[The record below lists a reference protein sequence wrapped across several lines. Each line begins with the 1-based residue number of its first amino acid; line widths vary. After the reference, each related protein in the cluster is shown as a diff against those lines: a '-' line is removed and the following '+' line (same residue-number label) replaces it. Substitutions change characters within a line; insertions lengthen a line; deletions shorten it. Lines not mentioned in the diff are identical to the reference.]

1 MSWARDTLE
10 ALKRIILLE
19 DRIRSL
25 TEESQRLMDKC
36 QDLDR
41 RLIRMEAKF
50 ELLERM
56 ATPSRRALPEKYCR
70 HAELHSWQRK
80 ALRSAQATAEVTA
93 GVGVD
98 SRADGGDLQYRCGD
112 SARLSPIPRR
122 ART

>member
-19 DRIRSL
+19 DRIRRL
-25 TEESQRLMDKC
+25 TEESQRLIDKC

-56 ATPSRRALPEKYCR
+56 ATPSRRALPEK
-70 HAELHSWQRK
+70 
-80 ALRSAQATAEVTA
+80 
-93 GVGVD
+93 
-98 SRADGGDLQYRCGD
+98 
-112 SARLSPIPRR
+112 
-122 ART
+122 

>member
-19 DRIRSL
+19 GRIRSL
-25 TEESQRLMDKC
+25 TEESQRLIDKC

-56 ATPSRRALPEKYCR
+56 ATPSRRALPEK
-70 HAELHSWQRK
+70 
-80 ALRSAQATAEVTA
+80 
-93 GVGVD
+93 
-98 SRADGGDLQYRCGD
+98 
-112 SARLSPIPRR
+112 
-122 ART
+122 

>member
-56 ATPSRRALPEKYCR
+56 ATPSRRALPEK
-70 HAELHSWQRK
+70 
-80 ALRSAQATAEVTA
+80 
-93 GVGVD
+93 
-98 SRADGGDLQYRCGD
+98 
-112 SARLSPIPRR
+112 
-122 ART
+122 

>member
-19 DRIRSL
+19 GRIRSL
-25 TEESQRLMDKC
+25 TEESQRLTDKC

-56 ATPSRRALPEKYCR
+56 ATPSRRALPEK
-70 HAELHSWQRK
+70 
-80 ALRSAQATAEVTA
+80 
-93 GVGVD
+93 
-98 SRADGGDLQYRCGD
+98 
-112 SARLSPIPRR
+112 
-122 ART
+122 